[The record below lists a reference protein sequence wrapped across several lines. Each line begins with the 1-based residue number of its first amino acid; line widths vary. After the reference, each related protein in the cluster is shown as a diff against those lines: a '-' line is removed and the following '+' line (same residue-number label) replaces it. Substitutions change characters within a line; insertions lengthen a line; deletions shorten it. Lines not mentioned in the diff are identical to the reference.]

1 MIGANVK
8 VNILKESINFA
19 SIIKSDSNPNNE
31 EKDFANRKFNHILGY
46 MLFFNGKLQL
56 YAFKL
61 TPNSYFI
68 LSYLHSTVLG
78 FIYTTQDIYE
88 WFIKFPIFLQVKFHP
103 FYYLPYIPL
112 IIRFIVFIFYTLTT
126 NEGLSFL
133 FLINYFQD
141 FANNETSMLEESFY
155 YIGGPGPFSHS
166 YNSYNHMP
174 GGPGGN
180 GGGPN
185 SALFLAKY
193 NDDTQHWDNRLNDWW
208 SNYIPYWRQDHIL
221 FLKLG
226 LQIAIQDAL
235 DIYLPYNSPQFVHY
249 NQFAVLNKS
258 DIQEIKALM
267 RCSFTQRE
275 ILPGEAGT
283 GPYCIKNGVIV
294 YHRASDTTMV
304 ITRDLVWLF
313 DKSDNEPHRTNNT
326 RSLDMDRDE
335 NKGFTHPNWRS

>member
-1 MIGANVK
+1 MIGS
-8 VNILKESINFA
+8 NIIIAFNIFKKSINA
-19 SIIKSDSNPNNE
+19 PIILLKLVLINDNELRLEDKKIISIGHFFIPTLTMSAKNLNPRIYLMIN
-31 EKDFANRKFNHILGY
+31 
-46 MLFFNGKLQL
+46 
-56 YAFKL
+56 
-61 TPNSYFI
+61 
-68 LSYLHSTVLG
+68 YLHCNILG
-78 FIYTTQDIYE
+78 FIYTIQDIYE
-88 WFIKFPIFLQVKFHP
+88 WFMKFPVYLQVKFHP
-103 FYYLPYIPL
+103 LYYLPYIPL

-185 SALFLAKY
+185 SALFLSKY

-326 RSLDMDRDE
+326 RSLEMDRDE